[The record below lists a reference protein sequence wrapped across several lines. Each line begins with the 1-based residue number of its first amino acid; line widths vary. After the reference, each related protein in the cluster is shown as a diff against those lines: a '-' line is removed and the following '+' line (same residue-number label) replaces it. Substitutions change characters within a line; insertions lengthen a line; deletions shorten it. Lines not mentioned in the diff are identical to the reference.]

1 LYIIA
6 EKMPKQTCSCNYSA
20 KCNQKID

>member
-1 LYIIA
+1 
-6 EKMPKQTCSCNYSA
+6 MPTQTCSCNYSA